1 MLHRYVHSEIS
12 KFLVPV
18 PIADRVISTV
28 NTTARRDNFSTV
40 SGRLFDALNTGE
52 SLTTRYA
59 GENSQ
64 FIRFNTGR
72 VRQSGTVND
81 AKLALQL
88 FHAQRNA
95 ELFLPITGVS
105 DDDSSAALDG
115 LQQLRAVLEES
126 PDDPLQQLPQNHGV
140 TNEAGAG
147 YLLEHSDAVR
157 SLVSEFQ
164 GMALSGFY
172 AAGPIFRGTRNSAG
186 QDHWFSSANFSF
198 DYTLLAD
205 SERSVKGIF
214 AGANWD
220 QQDYANEIARARE
233 QLQSL
238 ELEPKTIEPGRYRC
252 YLAPAAVAELVDMLS
267 WEGLS
272 EASIQQG
279 TSALAGL
286 RESRSFSPLFNLSE
300 NFSGAVVPRFNED
313 GELAETVIPVI
324 VGGELRQTL
333 VNSRSSKEY
342 GVAGNA
348 ANSHESFRSPEIAT
362 GDLAPADVY
371 ERIDT
376 GIYVA
381 NLHYLNWSDRFDA
394 RITGMTR
401 YACFWIENGRIAA
414 PIEDLRFDDSLYS
427 IFGDRLL
434 AVSDRSDF
442 IPSLSTYGRRALGGT
457 RTPGLLVDGM
467 SFTL

>member
-1 MLHRYVHSEIS
+1 M
-12 KFLVPV
+12 
-18 PIADRVISTV
+18 
-28 NTTARRDNFSTV
+28 NTTARRDNFSNV
-40 SGRLFDALNTGE
+40 SDRLFEALNNGE
-52 SLTTRYA
+52 TLTTRYT
-59 GENSQ
+59 GEHSQ
-64 FIRFNTGR
+64 FIRFNTGQ

-81 AKLALQL
+81 ATLTLQL
-88 FHAQRNA
+88 FNAQRNA
-95 ELFLPITGVS
+95 ELFLPISGIS
-105 DDDSSAALDG
+105 DHDAAAALDG
-115 LQQLRAVLEES
+115 LQQLRAVLEDS
-126 PDDPLQQLPQNHGV
+126 PDDPLQQLPENHGA
-140 TNEAGAG
+140 TNEASLG
-147 YLLEHSDAVR
+147 LVLEHGHAASR
-157 SLVSEFQ
+157 LVSEFQ
-164 GMALSGFY
+164 GIKLSGFY
-172 AAGPIFRGTRNSAG
+172 AAGPMFRGTRNSAG
-186 QDHWFSSANFSF
+186 QDHWFSSTNFSF
-198 DYTLLAD
+198 DYTVLAD

-220 QQDYANEIARARE
+220 QQDYAREIARARE
-233 QLQSL
+233 QLQAL
-238 ELEPKTIEPGRYRC
+238 ELEPKTVAPGCYRC

-286 RESRSFSPLFNLSE
+286 RGSRTFSPLFSLSE
-300 NFSGAVVPRFNED
+300 NFSSGVVPRFNED
-313 GELAETVIPVI
+313 GEIAETVIPVI
-324 VGGELRQTL
+324 VGGKLRQTL

-348 ANSHESFRSPEIAT
+348 ANSNESLRSPEIAT

-371 ERIDT
+371 EHIDT

-381 NLHYLNWSDRFDA
+381 NLHYLNWSDRVDA

-401 YACFWIENGRIAA
+401 YACFWIENGRIVA

-434 AVSDRSDF
+434 AVSEQSDF
-442 IPSLSTYGRRALGGT
+442 IPFLSTYGRRALGGT
-457 RTPGLLVDGM
+457 RVPGLLVDGL